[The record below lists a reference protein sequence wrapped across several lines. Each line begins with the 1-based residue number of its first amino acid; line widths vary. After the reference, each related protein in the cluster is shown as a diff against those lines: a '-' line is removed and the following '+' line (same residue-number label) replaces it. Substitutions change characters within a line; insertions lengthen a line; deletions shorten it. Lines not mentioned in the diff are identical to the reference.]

1 VKQEKSLK
9 QRALECLA
17 RREYTRAELRRKL
30 APHAASAEEIEALLD
45 DIEVRGWL
53 SEGRF
58 AEQLVASRRGRF
70 GSLRIAHELR
80 ERGVP
85 DEVVDGLLPGLEDD
99 DLRVARDIW
108 RQKFG
113 RRPGTPGER
122 AKQARF
128 LQGRGFSAE
137 VVRRLLRFDED

>member
-1 VKQEKSLK
+1 MKQEKSLR

-17 RREYTRAELRRKL
+17 RREHTAGELRRKL
-30 APHAASAEEIEALLD
+30 APHSESADEIEALLED
-45 DIEVRGWL
+45 FATRGWL

-58 AEQLVASRRGRF
+58 VEQLVASRRGRF

-80 ERGVP
+80 ERGVT
-85 DEVVDGLLPGLEDD
+85 DEVVDGLLPGLEAD
-99 DLRVARDIW
+99 DLQVARDIW

-113 RRPGTPGER
+113 KRPGTPAER

-137 VVRRLLRFDED
+137 VIRRLLRFDED

>member
-1 VKQEKSLK
+1 MKQEKSLK

-17 RREYTRAELRRKL
+17 RREYTRAELRAKL
-30 APHAASAEEIEALLD
+30 APHSDSAAEIEAVLG
-45 DIEVRGWL
+45 EVEARGWL

-58 AEQLVASRRGRF
+58 AEQLVATRRGRF
-70 GSLRIAHELR
+70 GSLRIAYELR
-80 ERGVP
+80 QRGVP
-85 DEVVDGLLPGLEDD
+85 DEVVDSLLPGLEED
-99 DLRVARDIW
+99 DLRVAREIW

-113 RRPGTPGER
+113 KRPGTPAER

-137 VVRRLLRFDED
+137 LIRRALRFDED

>member
-1 VKQEKSLK
+1 MKQEKSLR

-17 RREYTRAELRRKL
+17 RREYTGAELRRRL
-30 APHAASAEEIEALLD
+30 APHSESAEDIEAVL
-45 DIEVRGWL
+45 EEFAARGWL

-85 DEVVDGLLPGLEDD
+85 DEVVDACLPGLEAD

-113 RRPGTPGER
+113 KRPGTPAER